1 MKYSAALPTL
11 LITSALITKSEGS
24 HFEERRGFF
33 HFKRTKVAVW
43 PTQALQLERQNTTPS
58 RKGKTRLKERHQYKD
73 VNLNAKYFDL
83 DRSC

>member
-33 HFKRTKVAVW
+33 SLQENLSCGVAHTGITIREAKYHSFEKGENKAQRKASIQGRQFKR
-43 PTQALQLERQNTTPS
+43 QI
-58 RKGKTRLKERHQYKD
+58 
-73 VNLNAKYFDL
+73 F
-83 DRSC
+83 